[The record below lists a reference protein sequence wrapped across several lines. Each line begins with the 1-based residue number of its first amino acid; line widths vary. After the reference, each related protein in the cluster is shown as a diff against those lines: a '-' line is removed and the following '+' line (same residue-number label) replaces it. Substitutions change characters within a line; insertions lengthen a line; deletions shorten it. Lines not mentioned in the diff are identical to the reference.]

1 MIIILYNRNR
11 NEFEGKT
18 LRKLINKIVV
28 NSCNNDFNAEHITD
42 GVFIANDKEI
52 NISQEAI
59 DIINNKIEK
68 AVQLAHKEYRE
79 GKANRNEIISEYNN
93 NLI

>member
-18 LRKLINKIVV
+18 LQKLINKIVDY
-28 NSCNNDFNAEHITD
+28 SCSYDFNAEHITD
-42 GVFIANDKEI
+42 GVFFVNNKEK

-79 GKANRNEIISEYNN
+79 GKAGRNEIISDYNN

>member
-18 LRKLINKIVV
+18 LRKLINKIVN
-28 NSCNNDFNAEHITD
+28 NSCNNDFNAEYITD
-42 GVFIANDKEI
+42 GVFIINDKEK
-52 NISQEAI
+52 NIPEEVI
-59 DIINNKIEK
+59 DKINNKIEK
-68 AVQLAHKEYRE
+68 RVDLAHKEYRE
-79 GKANRNEIISEYNN
+79 GKAGRNEIISEYNN

>member
-1 MIIILYNRNR
+1 MNIILYNRNR
-11 NEFEGKT
+11 NEFEGET
-18 LRKLINKIVV
+18 LRKLINKIVQ

-42 GVFIANDKEI
+42 GVFIVNDKEK
-52 NISQEAI
+52 NIPQKVI

-68 AVQLAHKEYRE
+68 AVELAHKEYRE
-79 GKANRNEIISEYNN
+79 GKDNQGYILQEYNN

>member
-1 MIIILYNRNR
+1 MIIILYNRNK
-11 NEFEGKT
+11 NEFEGET
-18 LRKLINKIVV
+18 LRKLINKIVD
-28 NSCNNDFNAEHITD
+28 NSCNNDFNVEYITD
-42 GVFIANDKEI
+42 GVFIVNDKEI

-68 AVQLAHKEYRE
+68 AVELAHKEYRE
-79 GKANRNEIISEYNN
+79 NKAGRNEIISDYNN

>member
-11 NEFEGKT
+11 NEFEDKT
-18 LRKLINKIVV
+18 FRKLINKIVN
-28 NSCNNDFNAEHITD
+28 NSCNNDFNVEYITD
-42 GVFIANDKEI
+42 GVFIVNDKEK
-52 NISQEAI
+52 NISQEFI

-79 GKANRNEIISEYNN
+79 NKAGRNEIISDYNN

>member
-11 NEFEGKT
+11 KEFEGKT
-18 LRKLINKIVV
+18 LRKLINKIVE
-28 NSCNNDFNAEHITD
+28 NSCNNDFNVEYITD
-42 GVFIANDKEI
+42 GIFIVNDKEI
-52 NISQEAI
+52 NISQEVI

-79 GKANRNEIISEYNN
+79 NKDNRNEIISEYNN